1 MAFQHAVETAE
12 KENFGDDTGIL
23 ARPSE
28 VNDMFSLKEESAG
41 DEEIS
46 IQGDNKDEGVTS
58 LLRFFLFVACWGSTM
73 MGMDLGLTGGAALY
87 VEPDLHISS
96 NEWSWIASGAGWG
109 SVIGAIIATPL
120 SFIVGRKPVLIIS
133 SILYMV
139 GVVIAA
145 SSFTWSQLFGG
156 RLIMGIGIGTE
167 AMTIPMYIS
176 EVVPKSHRGGHL
188 NIFNSLQALGTFLAW
203 VVSSIFLNVH
213 PGSWRYILGS
223 GFIGPF
229 VQLIG
234 LFFLPESPRF
244 LMLKRKPELA
254 RKSWRKFRRETPLS
268 ERDYKEMV
276 TRLEEELNGQ
286 IDFFSAI
293 KEIITD
299 PKRRAT
305 FIVGGVLAVS
315 QQWNGASSV
324 GYYMAILL
332 KSLGL
337 TSHESDYV
345 QMPIGFWSFC
355 WTLPAYYW
363 LDKYGRRTMLL
374 ISFPIFMIGEL
385 IAGSSIY
392 VSNTSDR
399 AAGFIIGMLVFY
411 LGFQIGI
418 SPVAWVTNGE
428 IYELHLRNY
437 GMAWASSLLL
447 GSLALS
453 TLLFSRQVDA
463 FTIQGTFYFYVG
475 VSLLF
480 WIFHFIFLP
489 ETKGLQL
496 EDIRDLFSEGLLGL
510 AKKHLCE
517 AKEAFCC
524 YILRRQ
530 HKESHCDSTI

>member
-1 MAFQHAVETAE
+1 MVHLRDIESSE
-12 KENFGDDTGIL
+12 KLNLGDDIRIL
-23 ARPSE
+23 ETTNKANENVSSE
-28 VNDMFSLKEESAG
+28 EDT
-41 DEEIS
+41 
-46 IQGDNKDEGVTS
+46 KDEGITN
-58 LLRFFLFVACWGSTM
+58 LLRFFLFVTCWGSTM

-87 VEPDLHISS
+87 VEPALHISS
-96 NEWSWIASGAGWG
+96 SEWSWIASGAGWG
-109 SVIGAIIATPL
+109 CVIGSILATPI
-120 SFIVGRKPVLIIS
+120 SFIIGRKPILIIS
-133 SILYMV
+133 SILYMI

-145 SSFTWSQLFGG
+145 SSFSWSQLLAG
-156 RLIMGIGIGTE
+156 RLIMGVGIGTE
-167 AMTIPMYIS
+167 AMTIPMFIS

-203 VVSSIFLNVH
+203 VVSSIFVNVH

-223 GFIGPF
+223 GFVGPF

-244 LMLKRKPELA
+244 LMLRGKPELA
-254 RKSWRKFRRETPLS
+254 RASWRKYRRETPLS
-268 ERDYKEMV
+268 ERDYHEMV
-276 TRLEEELNGQ
+276 TRLEEELACQ
-286 IDFFSAI
+286 IDFVSAI
-293 KEIITD
+293 KEIVID

-355 WTLPAYYW
+355 WTIPAYYW
-363 LDKYGRRTMLL
+363 LDRYGRRSMLL

-392 VSNTSDR
+392 VANTNQR
-399 AAGFIIGMLVFY
+399 AAGFIIGMLIFY

-428 IYELHLRNY
+428 IYELHLRNH
-437 GMAWASSLLL
+437 GMAWASALLL

-453 TLLFSRQVDA
+453 TLLFSKQVAA

-480 WIFHFIFLP
+480 WIFHFVFLP

-496 EDIRDLFSEGLLGL
+496 EDIRDLFSEGLTGL
-510 AKKHLCE
+510 AKKHIRE
-517 AKEAFCC
+517 AKEAFFY
-524 YILRRQ
+524 YILRQ
-530 HKESHCDSTI
+530 KNQNKNHSESELQG